1 MLSFLVFCEMF
12 LIDLCLLIIGKMQ
25 VGSSSVTRPLLDLFL
40 WRLFRSIR
48 LTLFFFLLP
57 SGMLIASVKIC
68 HSLCN
73 AMKAHDLIPR
83 AYIVVT

>member
-48 LTLFFFLLP
+48 LTLFFF
-57 SGMLIASVKIC
+57 SFAFWDVNC
-68 HSLCN
+68 FCE
-73 AMKAHDLIPR
+73 DLSFAVQRNESP
-83 AYIVVT
+83 

>member
-48 LTLFFFLLP
+48 LTLFFFF
-57 SGMLIASVKIC
+57 SFAFWDVNC
-68 HSLCN
+68 FCE
-73 AMKAHDLIPR
+73 DLSFAVQRNESP
-83 AYIVVT
+83 